1 MEERLELLLQANVI
15 SSKAQQGCLRAIDI
29 IDKQLPVRHDN
40 EQYQMAITHLARA
53 ADRIWQNEAVV
64 EGLDQDIL
72 DEISADEC
80 YSDTLALHQDVLGAM
95 QLHTVPSSEEGFMLA
110 NIYSLIQ
117 TSLEETK

>member
-15 SSKAQQGCLRAIDI
+15 SSKAQQGCLRVIDI
-29 IDKQLPVRHDN
+29 IDKQLSVPHDN

-53 ADRIWQNEAVV
+53 ADRIWQNEAVA

-72 DEISADEC
+72 DEISTDEC
-80 YSDTLALHQDVLGAM
+80 YSDTLTLHQQVLDAM
-95 QLHTVPSSEEGFMLA
+95 ELHTVPSSEEGFMLA

>member
-1 MEERLELLLQANVI
+1 M
-15 SSKAQQGCLRAIDI
+15 
-29 IDKQLPVRHDN
+29 PHDN

-53 ADRIWQNEAVV
+53 ADRIWQNEAVA

-72 DEISADEC
+72 DEISTDEC
-80 YSDTLALHQDVLGAM
+80 YSDTLTLHQQVLDAM
-95 QLHTVPSSEEGFMLA
+95 ELHTVPSSEEGFMLA